1 MFKKLSHWPLI
12 LVFALGLAACA
23 VESQTALTPQ
33 KTVASKQVYNG
44 PKVKVALGAF
54 ENRTN
59 YMRGVFSN
67 GGDML
72 GTQARTIV
80 KTHLQ
85 ESRRFSVLDRR
96 NINSLAR
103 EADLA
108 GTNQRLAG
116 ASYIVTGD
124 VVEFGKK
131 NVGDQQLF
139 GILGKGKAQV
149 AHAKVNLLLVNT
161 TTSEIV
167 YTAQGAGEVALS
179 NREVLGFGGTAG
191 YDSTLNGKV
200 LNLAIRE
207 AVDDLVRNLVL

>member
-1 MFKKLSHWPLI
+1 MLKTFIRQPLI
-12 LVFALGLAACA
+12 MVFAVGLAACA

-33 KTVASKQVYNG
+33 KTMASKQVYNG
-44 PKVKVALGAF
+44 PKVKVALGEF

-131 NVGDQQLF
+131 NVGDKQFF

-149 AHAKVNLLLVNT
+149 AYAKVNLLLVNT
-161 TTSEIV
+161 TTSEVV